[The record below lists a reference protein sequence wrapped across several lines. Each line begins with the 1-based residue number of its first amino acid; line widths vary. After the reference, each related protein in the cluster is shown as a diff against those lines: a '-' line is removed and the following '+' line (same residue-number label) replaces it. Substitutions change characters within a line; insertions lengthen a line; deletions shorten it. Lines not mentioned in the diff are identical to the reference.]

1 MKDKLYI
8 KGNDVSDNDHLI
20 DFRKITWWRG
30 FWVGIFIGLV
40 PATFLFILLQKL
52 INASL

>member
-1 MKDKLYI
+1 MEYARFSKSQLRANQKANY
-8 KGNDVSDNDHLI
+8 
-20 DFRKITWWRG
+20 WRG

>member
-1 MKDKLYI
+1 MK
-8 KGNDVSDNDHLI
+8 VSTTQLRENQ
-20 DFRKITWWRG
+20 KANYWRG

>member
-1 MKDKLYI
+1 MNI
-8 KGNDVSDNDHLI
+8 IQVSDYQI
-20 DFRKITWWRG
+20 RAERKANYWRG

-52 INASL
+52 INATI